1 MDLQNQAE
9 EFRHAYD
16 VENSRDN
23 ADMQLRLINEEFQ
36 ELRSAHISMQNY
48 DPDGATR
55 SNEAETLKEL
65 ADLVY
70 VCYQYAANLDWDLN
84 TAMDRVHRSNMSKL
98 GKDGKPIR
106 RVDGK
111 ILKGP
116 DYQPPYLE
124 DLCHL
129 I

>member
-16 VENSRDN
+16 VENSKDN

-36 ELRSAHISMQNY
+36 ELRSAHISMMNY
-48 DPDGATR
+48 DPDGATLA
-55 SNEAETLKEL
+55 NTVETLKEL

-70 VCYQYAANLDWDLN
+70 VYYQYAENLEWDLN
-84 TAMDRVHRSNMSKL
+84 TALDRVHKSNMSKL
-98 GKDGKPIR
+98 GADGKPIR
-106 RVDGK
+106 RIDGK

-116 DYQPPYLE
+116 DYQPPTLD
-124 DLCHL
+124 DLCPPF
-129 I
+129 

>member
-16 VENSRDN
+16 VDNSKDN

-36 ELRSAHISMQNY
+36 ELRSAHISMMNY
-48 DPDGATR
+48 DPEGATT

-70 VCYQYAANLDWDLN
+70 VCYQYAANLEWDLN
-84 TAMDRVHRSNMSKL
+84 TALDRVHRSNMSKL

-116 DYQPPYLE
+116 DYQPPTLD
-124 DLCHL
+124 DLCPPF
-129 I
+129 

>member
-16 VENSRDN
+16 VDNSIDN

-36 ELRSAHISMQNY
+36 ELRSAHISMMNY
-48 DPDGATR
+48 DPDGATLT
-55 SNEAETLKEL
+55 NTAETLKEL

-70 VCYQYAANLDWDLN
+70 FCYQYAANLEWDLN
-84 TAMDRVHRSNMSKL
+84 TALDRVHKSNMSKL
-98 GKDGKPIR
+98 GADGKPIR
-106 RVDGK
+106 RIDGK

-116 DYQPPYLE
+116 DYKPPTLD
-124 DLCHL
+124 DLCQPF
-129 I
+129 